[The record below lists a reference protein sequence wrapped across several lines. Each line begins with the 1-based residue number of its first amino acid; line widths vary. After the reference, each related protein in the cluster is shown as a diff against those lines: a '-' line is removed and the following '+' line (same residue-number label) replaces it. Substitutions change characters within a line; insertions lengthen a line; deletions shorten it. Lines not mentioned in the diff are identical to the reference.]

1 MITKKKTKK
10 TNNKTKKT
18 NNKTKKNG
26 SEPNPYVNAKSRK
39 ISIDIDWN
47 ATDYGYS
54 SLHNQKVFNFLVS
67 NVNKGY
73 NLIQT
78 QPNKTF
84 SAKGK
89 TKLHLQ
95 AIKVTKWP
103 VPAKWDKSKASKS
116 NPFLSCSSYN
126 NWIKTSPCNQGK
138 KRAKIF
144 TKMKSNIYIGGFGV
158 YLWRLFSGEL
168 DLDKHKIFV
177 KALQKTFK
185 NKQIMIHNT
194 DVDWFHAKE
203 KID

>member
-1 MITKKKTKK
+1 MTTKKK
-10 TNNKTKKT
+10 TNNKT
-18 NNKTKKNG
+18 NKTKKRG
-26 SEPNPYVNAKSRK
+26 SDPNPHVNAKSRK
-39 ISIDIDWN
+39 ISISVDWN
-47 ATDYGYS
+47 DTDGGYS
-54 SLHNQKVFNFLVS
+54 SLYNQKVFNFLVS

-84 SAKGK
+84 HAKGK

-103 VPAKWDKSKASKS
+103 VPAQWNKSKASKS
-116 NPFLSCSSYN
+116 NPFLSCSSHN
-126 NWIKTSPCNQGK
+126 NWIKTSPCGQGK

-144 TKMKSNIYIGGFGV
+144 TKMKSNNYIGGFGV

-168 DLDKHKIFV
+168 DVDKHKIFV

-185 NKQIMIHNT
+185 DKPIMIHNT
-194 DVDWFHAKE
+194 DVDRFHAKE